1 MNLTKFNV
9 YLLILV
15 QYLVK
20 NADAGG
26 DDLPDELKS
35 MKNVSLHHRLDNR
48 SNRINTE
55 DNPHL
60 QTDYVPKKLM
70 DKKRRQTLRNSNV
83 GSIEGDNDFHF
94 LVTGGYRPENNQL
107 VKFLVSLRISKEEI
121 FGSLHMCGGSILTKK
136 AILTAAHCTP
146 RRLVKTENTQEL
158 RVDKLIP
165 HPKYV
170 SLMNDIGIIKLKD
183 EIRLDDQFASI
194 IPLNDRDPTGLN
206 CTVIGWGV
214 IIEGGPLP
222 DEAVSGDL
230 IINSRDYC
238 AQHGK
243 LKNGVICASNPNNY
257 EIDGCQG
264 DSGGPLICDG
274 KLAGIVSYGE
284 GCGNEDNFHEHE
296 QQLLSCW
303 TIHHLHFKTLQQTTF
318 NYRN

>member
-20 NADAGG
+20 NTDAGG
-26 DDLPDELKS
+26 DDLADELKA
-35 MKNVSLHHRLDNR
+35 MKNPIDR
-48 SNRINTE
+48 
-55 DNPHL
+55 
-60 QTDYVPKKLM
+60 
-70 DKKRRQTLRNSNV
+70 KRRQTSRNLNV
-83 GSIEGDNDFHF
+83 GSIEDDNDFHF

-107 VKFLVSLRISKEEI
+107 LKFLVSLRISKEEI
-121 FGSLHMCGGSILTKK
+121 FGSLHTCGGSILTKK

-170 SLMNDIGIIKLKD
+170 SLNLMNDIGIIKLKD
-183 EIRLDDQFASI
+183 EIRLNDQFASI

-214 IIEGGPLP
+214 IIEDGPTP

-257 EIDGCQG
+257 EVDGCQG

-284 GCGNEDNFHEHE
+284 GCGNPKSMGFYTDVYYFRDWISRNEDNFHEHE